1 MYVYHSLIS
10 YPKKQRQ
17 QSSEQLKSKFST
29 SLLLFF
35 FFFFALFIR
44 LAAAPRLH
52 LVPNQKASIL
62 EARSAVRFILGCC
75 QRVVYLFIP

>member
-29 SLLLFF
+29 SLSL

>member
-29 SLLLFF
+29 SLLLFL
-35 FFFFALFIR
+35 FFFALFIR

-62 EARSAVRFILGCC
+62 EAWPAVRFILGCC
-75 QRVVYLFIP
+75 LRGVYLFIP

>member
-35 FFFFALFIR
+35 FALFIR
-44 LAAAPRLH
+44 LAVAPRLH

-62 EARSAVRFILGCC
+62 EAWPAVRFILGCC
-75 QRVVYLFIP
+75 LRVVYLFIP